1 MPICMSNSQSASN
14 IRNDIYIIN
23 QRCHIW
29 GFYSVWSLSMITVIH
44 LTSLLLHYE
53 IYFIPK
59 TLFFK
64 NVINDLF
71 GEQVLFSTHFHSL
84 TFIYH
89 TRIRII
95 IILHIQI
102 TNTTGSKK
110 PCPYEKPKSTSV
122 FPLSSPVKP
131 LSVPIHSHRLPCH
144 FLCALV
150 HIPCVQL

>member
-1 MPICMSNSQSASN
+1 MSNSQSASN

-44 LTSLLLHYE
+44 SFILLHYE

-59 TLFFK
+59 TLFFLN

-71 GEQVLFSTHFHSL
+71 DEQVLFSTYCHSL

-95 IILHIQI
+95 IILRIQI
-102 TNTTGSKK
+102 TNTTGSTN
-110 PCPYEKPKSTSV
+110 PCLYEKPKSTAV

-131 LSVPIHSHRLPCH
+131 MSVPLHSHRLPCH
-144 FLCALV
+144 SLCALV
-150 HIPCVQL
+150 HIPCVPL